1 MFYPENDTELSWLVK
16 LGAVC
21 EENQIGQWYDQLYRR
36 ILRFIIVN
44 CHGWSARVSIM
55 TKNIKWLC
63 DWSYKHGLCWN
74 KKMNY
79 RDLPDQVRSVM
90 KTIKDNDVIDHVDAV
105 WAKNKTELSWL
116 FEPSTIVTKI
126 RLEYDVIDH
135 IDLVQV
141 ETKTELLGPI

>member
-1 MFYPENDTELSWLVK
+1 
-16 LGAVC
+16 
-21 EENQIGQWYDQLYRR
+21 
-36 ILRFIIVN
+36 
-44 CHGWSARVSIM
+44 
-55 TKNIKWLC
+55 
-63 DWSYKHGLCWN
+63 
-74 KKMNY
+74 MNY